1 MKNTDNF
8 QFLRNN
14 RIKAEN
20 LLNDT
25 ISYLVSTYKQSRDV
39 FSFSTS
45 FGQITLVV
53 QNLFQIIMF
62 YISDSISQLNIHTAN
77 RNTTIYGLS
86 RLTGHNPVRGHS
98 ATGEISLRVKAGAG
112 ALIQGGS
119 VFIPNYT
126 RVTHLTNNLSYLMD
140 LGADDI
146 TIDINNTSATRIR
159 IIEGILEFTRF
170 TGIGE
175 DNQSFEISALPGK
188 LIDDN
193 FVIVTV
199 NGVKYDKYESL
210 YDIPFGKRGVLI
222 KTGITSGV
230 DIFFGSNVNL
240 EVPPLGSDI
249 RVDYLLT
256 SGSIGN
262 QPDKRDSGFRF
273 TDSGFDINGNEI
285 NLEDIFDIAIE
296 LPPDFGA
303 DGESPEL
310 TKVLAPHISRN
321 FIIHDESSIKYF
333 LGRMNFFSTIKVF
346 KRSLDNENRFNLL
359 LLPIL
364 TDRLAAGEDYFS
376 VDTTKFTLDETE
388 RIRLINM
395 IDESGRKSANITL
408 RITKPQIRKAI
419 LILIIEVFERNGG
432 ILIKEPQVSKD
443 VRVALNTYLL
453 NNKRVNK
460 IPHSDLVRILDQIEY
475 IDTVKAI
482 FVTEFAED
490 IDQNGNLVV
499 DDKSLILLRGGFEDE
514 QGVEYIDEYDP
525 MGETLGSVNID
536 ISFVPNII

>member
-1 MKNTDNF
+1 MANGNFF
-8 QFLRNN
+8 QFLKAD

-25 ISYLVSTYKQSRDV
+25 VNYLVSTYKQSVDV

-53 QNLFQIIMF
+53 KNLFSLVMF
-62 YISDSISQLNIHTAN
+62 YIQDSITQLNIHTAN

-98 ATGEISLRVKAGAG
+98 AVGEISLKIKDGASEQIEG
-112 ALIQGGS
+112 NF
-119 VFIPNYT
+119 VFIPNFT
-126 RVTHLTNNLSYLMD
+126 RLTNLTNNLAYILDIGS
-140 LGADDI
+140 DDI
-146 TIDINNTSATRIR
+146 TVDVNDTGIVRIK
-159 IIEGILEFTRF
+159 IIEGVIEFTQF
-170 TGIGE
+170 TGTNE
-175 DNQSFEISALPGK
+175 DGQSYEINAFPGK

-199 NGVKYDKYESL
+199 NGEKYDKFESL
-210 YDIPFGKRGVLI
+210 YDIPFGQKGVLI

-240 EVPPLGSDI
+240 EIPPLGSDI

-256 SGSIGN
+256 SGAQGN
-262 QPDKRDSGFRF
+262 LPDKTDSQFKF
-273 TDSGFDINGNEI
+273 TDTGFDINGNEV
-285 NLEDIFDIAIE
+285 NLDDIFDITIE

-303 DGESPEL
+303 DGESPAL

-333 LGRMNFFSTIKVF
+333 LGRLNFFSTIKVF
-346 KRSLDNENRFNLL
+346 REILDNENRFNLL
-359 LLPIL
+359 LLPIITNKL
-364 TDRLAAGEDYFS
+364 GVGEDYFS
-376 VDTTKFTLDETE
+376 TDIDKFTLNETE
-388 RIRLINM
+388 ETRLVNM

-408 RITKPQIRKAI
+408 RPIQPEIHKSVIV
-419 LILIIEVFERNGG
+419 LILEVFEKHKGAMVR
-432 ILIKEPQVSKD
+432 ETQVRKD
-443 VRVALNTYLL
+443 VREIMNEYFL

-460 IPHSDLVRILDQIEY
+460 IPHSDMVRILDQIEFM
-475 IDTVKAI
+475 DTVKAI
-482 FVTEFAED
+482 FVPEKSED

-499 DDKSLILLRGGFEDE
+499 DDRSMIIVRGGFQDE
-514 QGVEYIDEYDP
+514 QGVEYLDEFDP
-525 MGETLGSVNID
+525 EGELLGSVNLD
-536 ISFVPNII
+536 IKFVKNI